1 MILYCTVGFNIK
13 YNNYTWKRDPYLK
26 KDINLVIL
34 RSIPVIREK
43 QLILRLPPQDN
54 HAVSI
59 DKYYFTYTSDGKTT
73 KKVPDYSC
81 HNFFAISSLL
91 LTGTQYPGLGV
102 KIQLKRHLTYHVIQT
117 YIPR

>member
-1 MILYCTVGFNIK
+1 MILYYTVGFNIK

-34 RSIPVIREK
+34 RSIPVIRKKK
-43 QLILRLPPQDN
+43 QIILRLPPQDN

-73 KKVPDYSC
+73 K
-81 HNFFAISSLL
+81 NTRL
-91 LTGTQYPGLGV
+91 
-102 KIQLKRHLTYHVIQT
+102 
-117 YIPR
+117 